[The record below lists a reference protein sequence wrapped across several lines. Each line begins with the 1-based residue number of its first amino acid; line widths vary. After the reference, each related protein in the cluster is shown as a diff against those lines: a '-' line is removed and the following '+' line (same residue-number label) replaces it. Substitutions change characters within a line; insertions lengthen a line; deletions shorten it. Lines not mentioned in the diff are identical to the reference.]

1 MSAPEP
7 MSRTEVEVCLQR
19 AGLTLSPEQVAEVHR
34 ISGYVREY
42 LAQLGSDRPMTVE
55 PALTFRMPTP

>member
-7 MSRTEVEVCLQR
+7 MSRTEVEICLKR
-19 AGLTLSPEQVAEVHR
+19 AGLTLSPEQIDDIHR
-34 ISGYVREY
+34 VSGYVREY
-42 LAQLGSDRPMTVE
+42 LAQLGSDRPMAVE